1 MKDHPIFGWLV
12 YLALAFAAYFAWN
25 GTGEHNDSEDD
36 DEEQPEGYPCKN
48 GQLFFFVKIKD
59 QGLT

>member
-25 GTGEHNDSEDD
+25 GTGEYNDSEDD
-36 DEEQPEGYPCKN
+36 DEE
-48 GQLFFFVKIKD
+48 
-59 QGLT
+59 

>member
-25 GTGEHNDSEDD
+25 GTGEYNDSEDD

-48 GQLFFFVKIKD
+48 GQLFF
-59 QGLT
+59 L